1 MQESEE
7 AILVF
12 DNYSDNQEFSLKL
25 QERINRAANGTEK
38 EYMGKS
44 TQEMPQGKAYQQY
57 LGNTGNKA
65 ELIDRFTRY
74 LQQDHV
80 RSNMEGNVISDSSD
94 VSYIINSSELKT
106 LFKYNHEEVD
116 TKTVYCCG
124 SFNKLCIQKAK
135 EQVCLNEYHQVL
147 RFLI

>member
-1 MQESEE
+1 
-7 AILVF
+7 
-12 DNYSDNQEFSLKL
+12 
-25 QERINRAANGTEK
+25 
-38 EYMGKS
+38 MGKS

-74 LQQDHV
+74 IQQDHI
-80 RSNMEGNVISDSSD
+80 RSNLEGNVISDSSD

-116 TKTVYCCG
+116 TKTVYCCS

-135 EQVCLNEYHQVL
+135 ERVCLNEYHQVL